1 MIFSLKV
8 DFKKKINKMIKYKIM
23 ILKFKINLKK
33 ELKIFKKIQVNKL
46 I

>member
-8 DFKKKINKMIKYKIM
+8 DFKKKINNMIKYKIM